1 MSIECTAYLS
11 ASFQTYNDPNSKS
24 IEIMNSPFKDNNSI
38 KTVERLSDSM
48 NLKSTVSALSFLLSI
63 ESGDKCYQGNE
74 NDEAKLSQEELPRD
88 FANTSCSF
96 YGSYQSIGLPEGFN
110 EVQIENLPQPK
121 ETESKS
127 EIPPVTLVCGELI
140 NALLEYFRGLEAKR
154 GQYMA
159 AELPFCGTV
168 QELIKDN
175 VELLPAENDGSV
187 MDDLP
192 MFSEQTELVNLGLTD
207 FILYDHERD
216 IRIAHIR
223 IEVTSGPAINEEI
236 PYAMMTSKLSL
247 ESAFSNGEDDRCGT
261 PASAGDD
268 FIQVFRTDTEEN
280 LMAIWSSEK
289 ARQGEQDSKLQM
301 MNINSS
307 VDQTIVLGTPGAS
320 VKTLISYS
328 SAGKLRNALSSTGLT
343 VSCRRPDSQCW
354 RVTRRVVFSIDPP
367 ISGLFDIHSIPM
379 DKELY
384 GASHEAGDNGDGE
397 EFVRMS
403 SNQGAALNQPTHRDE
418 EGELNEYVRKWSEN
432 SSFSRQSSLTSLSCA
447 SVSASTQAFST
458 YALNL
463 HTSSATPSF
472 SPSVA
477 SKDDEPQFFV
487 STSIHCKSTRSGSV
501 RSYGTNGIRTL
512 SRSSGSFCSEL
523 DSRDLVQGEDPFVDI
538 DYCKPG
544 SHKDVLSAL
553 TGPSPRGSLLVD
565 GDNRHLRLDV
575 SDSHAL
581 RSSHSESILATIRRA
596 PHDTKT
602 DQSSQSSQQHSFFQ
616 RLMSGLFGSGGA
628 PSPHPATEI
637 DKDDQH
643 YHQSYHNHAAT
654 SHRHHVHRH
663 SGSSL
668 LSRDNNNNANNPSRI
683 RRRSGDD
690 TIEFHSSR
698 ESLGKCLGV
707 VQNLDTGDT
716 FPVGELL
723 VGYSPR
729 RPDPTVSP
737 QAVFGSSRR
746 LLSSKR

>member
-1 MSIECTAYLS
+1 
-11 ASFQTYNDPNSKS
+11 
-24 IEIMNSPFKDNNSI
+24 
-38 KTVERLSDSM
+38 M

-127 EIPPVTLVCGELI
+127 EIPPVTLFCGELI

-159 AELPFCGTV
+159 AQLPFCGTFE
-168 QELIKDN
+168 ELIKDN

-192 MFSEQTELVNLGLTD
+192 MFSEQTDLLNLGLTD

-223 IEVTSGPAINEEI
+223 IEVTSGPAVNEEF

-247 ESAFSNGEDDRCGT
+247 ESNGEDDRCGT

-301 MNINSS
+301 ININSS
-307 VDQTIVLGTPGAS
+307 ADQTIVFGTPGAS
-320 VKTLISYS
+320 VKTLLSYN
-328 SAGKLRNALSSTGLT
+328 SAGKLRSALSSTGLT

-367 ISGLFDIHSIPM
+367 ISGLFDIHSVPM
-379 DKELY
+379 DDKELY
-384 GASHEAGDNGDGE
+384 AVSHEVRDNGEGE
-397 EFVRMS
+397 EFVRKS
-403 SNQGAALNQPTHRDE
+403 SNQGATQVTNHRDE

-447 SVSASTQAFST
+447 SVSASTQAFSS

-544 SHKDVLSAL
+544 SNKDAISLL

-565 GDNRHLRLDV
+565 GGDNRYLRPDI
-575 SDSHAL
+575 SDSHPRDSYPL

-596 PHDTKT
+596 PHDTKV
-602 DQSSQSSQQHSFFQ
+602 DQSTQSSQQHSFFQ
-616 RLMSGLFGSGGA
+616 RIMGLFGSGIA
-628 PSPHPATEI
+628 STPHPATESES
-637 DKDDQH
+637 DKDDH
-643 YHQSYHNHAAT
+643 YYHQSYHNHAAT

-668 LSRDNNNNANNPSRI
+668 LGRDNNNNTNNSSRI

-737 QAVFGSSRR
+737 HAVFGSSRR